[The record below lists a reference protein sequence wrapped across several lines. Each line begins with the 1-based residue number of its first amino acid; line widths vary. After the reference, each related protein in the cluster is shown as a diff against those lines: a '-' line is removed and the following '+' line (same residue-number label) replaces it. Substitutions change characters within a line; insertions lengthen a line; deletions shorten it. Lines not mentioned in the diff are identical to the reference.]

1 MIIVSACLLGL
12 KTRYDGKT
20 KAAPELV
27 SGLANMH
34 VIPICPEQL
43 GGLPTPRPPASILY
57 GNGIDVLNGKAK
69 VISESGEDVTPY
81 FLKGAKE
88 ALKLA
93 KMFQVNCAI
102 LKSKSPS
109 CGLSPVIGVT
119 AALLLLN
126 GIKIKEMG

>member
-1 MIIVSACLLGL
+1 VIIVSACLLGL

-20 KAAPELV
+20 KAVPELT
-27 SGLANMH
+27 SGLAQMP

-93 KMFQVNCAI
+93 KMFRVNCAI

-109 CGLSPVIGVT
+109 CGLSPIIGVT